1 MLWTRLLFTGLAAV
15 SISSL
20 ATLAQEAPAPDK
32 NTEKKTEASPGAI
45 DVNKPAVGKL
55 TVIKKTDLKLT
66 DDARKRDVLLAVCF
80 PKEEGSYPVI
90 LYSVGQGAVAND
102 SLATPEFLASHGY
115 VVFAPTHPQPARG
128 GAAAPNPDQMF
139 EQYDTNKDGKL
150 SKEELPEQL
159 RDFFDT
165 VDTDG
170 DGFISKDELRAA
182 VGGATPAPQPPKEE
196 PKKEEPRKDDKE
208 KEDEFDHTPDSPDM
222 HLTEDP
228 AQPAP
233 EQPRGRQGRQGQGRG
248 QRGNDPTSIIDRS
261 KDLLLVIDQMAK
273 LVEAT
278 PELKGKANL
287 EQIAVVGH
295 GAGAATAM
303 ILGGATIDVGEEK
316 GKTFADKR
324 VKAVV
329 QYGPAQS
336 GRYGF
341 SADSWKGLNTP
352 MLAVSGATQMNFG
365 RGTPDPEA
373 RKESFKGAAEG
384 NKYFVGIEGA
394 SDFDLPGAPAMRMG
408 RSGQAP
414 ARNEAAGNW
423 TNCVTLQFLNSTL
436 KADEAAKQWLAG
448 DALDKGTEGKARLE
462 RK

>member
-1 MLWTRLLFTGLAAV
+1 MLWTRLLFAGFAAV
-15 SISSL
+15 SIGSL
-20 ATLAQEAPAPDK
+20 ATLAQDTPAPS
-32 NTEKKTEASPGAI
+32 TEKKTEAAPAGI
-45 DVNKPAVGKL
+45 DVNKPAVGKF
-55 TVIKKTDLKLT
+55 TVVKKTDLKLT
-66 DDARKRDVLLAVCF
+66 DDARKRDVALAVCF

-165 VDTDG
+165 VDTDS

-182 VGGATPAPQPPKEE
+182 VGGAAPAPAPAPEE
-196 PKKEEPRKDDKE
+196 PKKEEPKKDDKE
-208 KEDEFDHTPDSPDM
+208 KEDEFDRTPDSPEM

-233 EQPRGRQGRQGQGRG
+233 EQPRGRQGRGQRG
-248 QRGNDPTSIIDRS
+248 NRGNDPTSIIDRS
-261 KDLLLVIDQMAK
+261 KDLLLVIDQMTK

-278 PELKGKANL
+278 PELKGKTNL
-287 EQIAVVGH
+287 EQVAVVGH
-295 GAGAATAM
+295 GAGAAAAV
-303 ILGGATIDVGEEK
+303 ILAGATIDVGEEK

-324 VKAVV
+324 IKAVV
-329 QYGPAQS
+329 PYGPAQS

-341 SADSWKGLNTP
+341 SAESWKGLNTP

-373 RKESFKGAAEG
+373 RKESFKGAPEG
-384 NKYFVGIEGA
+384 NKYFVSIEGA

-408 RSGQAP
+408 RGGQAP
-414 ARNEAAGNW
+414 AKNEAAGNW
-423 TNCVTLQFLNSTL
+423 TNSVTLQFLNSTL
-436 KADEAAKQWLAG
+436 KADEAAKTWLAG
-448 DALDKGTEGKARLE
+448 DALDKGTEGKAKIE